1 MGVDPDK
8 FLETLTFLGFLTP
21 HTDFLCCFDPSVGAG
36 KLPALRAVVDGQAS
50 LVTPA
55 LYPAFPSPPH
65 FAVFGRG
72 GFWITAF
79 TFRHKG
85 LTAAFCS
92 VAEFPVVRSGWWVTN
107 QLTGAYMAVCAA
119 RPNLAISSSSFLSCR
134 W

>member
-21 HTDFLCCFDPSVGAG
+21 HTDFLSCFDPSVGAG

-50 LVTPA
+50 LVTPG

-79 TFRHKG
+79 TFLHKG
-85 LTAAFCS
+85 LTAAFWC
-92 VAEFPVVRSGWWVTN
+92 AEMVGVVLRGGWVTN
-107 QLTGAYMAVCAA
+107 RLTGTYTAD
-119 RPNLAISSSSFLSCR
+119 
-134 W
+134 